1 MDGAITAAQEQL
13 DGEALLS
20 QAQSLLSQGEGLV
33 TFLEASRGHKSIKQV
48 VDKLRFIAGAGGS
61 QDGKGATELI
71 EQLDTSNL
79 LDSAESIL
87 TCAEARERLLNS
99 MKNKTV
105 DFLLEYIP
113 AMSIPDFHGVSNDI
127 EYDITDLDLTEF
139 KLDRKNV
146 QVTLLDDFLRVRQ
159 REQFLAV
166 KASGVGANF
175 KGIGWKYLQQ
185 YFPYLRGEGRADAK
199 VRTGGA
205 FLLLFFL

>member
-1 MDGAITAAQEQL
+1 MF
-13 DGEALLS
+13 LLTKD
-20 QAQSLLSQGEGLV
+20 ARVTHKKVIYCEEGLIRNELV
-33 TFLEASRGHKSIKQV
+33 WGTTKIDVAIVYAPSTPLKR
-48 VDKLRFIAGAGGS
+48 VDFF
-61 QDGKGATELI
+61 
-71 EQLDTSNL
+71 
-79 LDSAESIL
+79 
-87 TCAEARERLLNS
+87 NS